1 MVAKAVLLCVGVVSG
16 FRALL
21 PNDVTAA
28 ARSRGVRMEAVRP
41 EAIELA
47 EQLNP
52 AIGYWDPLGL
62 ATANFWEKG
71 NDFTCARASIAFCAP
86 DACCAPLMHPL
97 ISRACGGSQVWVDPQ
112 RGDQARPRGDGG
124 VRRLL
129 RPGERRPLGLP
140 APPLRSR
147 RRRHRDPRLH
157 ARREALS
164 ESSRLSHLPAGA
176 PEAVVSARARPRLPQ
191 APASLGQS
199 AARAG
204 HTAFGIVRVFHQAS
218 RRRSSGTLCPSRR
231 AGGRAGFQTWP
242 RGRARLRR
250 PAWRLPRPG
259 ARLLTRL
266 LTHRLG
272 RHVCVKGS
280 GSASQAVRHR
290 QCVTG
295 SASKAV
301 LVVGR
306 QAEPPHYPPR
316 QIVLFVGFLEW
327 WSEFAPEVHYAKT
340 LTPTLT
346 PQP

>member
-1 MVAKAVLLCVGVVSG
+1 M
-16 FRALL
+16 

-97 ISRACGGSQVWVDPQ
+97 ISRACVWWVAGMGGSATRRSSTAAWRWRRSSATVSRRAAPTGPSRSTVTLSAPPAP
-112 RGDQARPRGDGG
+112 RPSPTRQARGLVGIKPAQPPPRWRSGG
-124 VRRLL
+124 CC
-129 RPGERRPLGLP
+129 E
-140 APPLRSR
+140 
-147 RRRHRDPRLH
+147 
-157 ARREALS
+157 
-164 ESSRLSHLPAGA
+164 
-176 PEAVVSARARPRLPQ
+176 SARARPRLPQ

-218 RRRSSGTLCPSRR
+218 RHRSSGTLCPSRR

-242 RGRARLRR
+242 RGRARPRR

-290 QCVTG
+290 QCVKG
-295 SASKAV
+295 SARRGATGRAPALPSQADCA
-301 LVVGR
+301 LRGLPRVVVRVRAGGAPPWSRYLPWQRPSACLSSAPARPCASSGR
-306 QAEPPHYPPR
+306 AWR
-316 QIVLFVGFLEW
+316 L
-327 WSEFAPEVHYAKT
+327 
-340 LTPTLT
+340 
-346 PQP
+346 

>member
-1 MVAKAVLLCVGVVSG
+1 M
-16 FRALL
+16 
-21 PNDVTAA
+21 
-28 ARSRGVRMEAVRP
+28 
-41 EAIELA
+41 
-47 EQLNP
+47 
-52 AIGYWDPLGL
+52 
-62 ATANFWEKG
+62 
-71 NDFTCARASIAFCAP
+71 
-86 DACCAPLMHPL
+86 
-97 ISRACGGSQVWVDPQ
+97 DPQ

-129 RPGERRPLGLP
+129 CPGERRPLGLP

-218 RRRSSGTLCPSRR
+218 RHRSSGTLCPSRR

-250 PAWRLPRPG
+250 PAWRLPRLR

-266 LTHRLG
+266 TRRKQATG
-272 RHVCVKGS
+272 SAPCVRQRQRQCVT

-290 QCVTG
+290 QCVKG
-295 SASKAV
+295 SARRGATGRAPALPSQADCA
-301 LVVGR
+301 LRGLPRVVVRVRAGGAPPWSRYLPWQRPSACLSSAPARPCASSGR
-306 QAEPPHYPPR
+306 AR
-316 QIVLFVGFLEW
+316 RL
-327 WSEFAPEVHYAKT
+327 
-340 LTPTLT
+340 
-346 PQP
+346 